1 MASNSIRSNLTKED
15 IISDITLCMGAD
27 IDRKNI
33 YLLVEGEDD
42 IRLLHPYIS
51 ENVLIYESYDGKKG
65 VEVIVNDRFLDNKRV
80 IGIRDRDYQ
89 QEPTSEKIFFYDY
102 NCMEIML
109 ISNDDIIDNLC
120 FEYYKGPLLSRELRN
135 CILNELKILS
145 VIRKYNETKQWGI
158 ILKGLSAN
166 QGFNTETEKM
176 DNDVIVRKV
185 NQMNGNFI
193 SEQIL
198 SDIYDEVSGVWSQEQ
213 LYYGTQGHDFCT
225 LFATIC
231 NSYRKRGIKPIEVQ
245 ASARCTFRWSD
256 FVKTKLYL
264 SVKEYSQVHSLK
276 ILAGIS

>member
-145 VIRKYNETKQWGI
+145 VIRKYNETKQCGI

-231 NSYRKRGIKPIEVQ
+231 NNYRKRGIKPIEVQ

>member
-176 DNDVIVRKV
+176 DNDAIVRKV

-231 NSYRKRGIKPIEVQ
+231 NNYCKRGIKQIEVQ

>member
-65 VEVIVNDRFLDNKRV
+65 VEVIVNDTFLDNKRV

-231 NSYRKRGIKPIEVQ
+231 NNYRKRGIKPIEVQ

>member
-1 MASNSIRSNLTKED
+1 MASNSIRSNLKKED

-231 NSYRKRGIKPIEVQ
+231 NNYRKRGIKPIEVQ

>member
-120 FEYYKGPLLSRELRN
+120 FEYYKGSLLSRELWN
-135 CILNELKILS
+135 CISNELKILS

-231 NSYRKRGIKPIEVQ
+231 NNYRKRGIKPIEVQ

>member
-1 MASNSIRSNLTKED
+1 
-15 IISDITLCMGAD
+15 MGAD

-231 NSYRKRGIKPIEVQ
+231 NNYRKRGIKPIEVQ

>member
-109 ISNDDIIDNLC
+109 ISNDDISDNLC

-231 NSYRKRGIKPIEVQ
+231 NNYRKRGIKPIEVQ

>member
-145 VIRKYNETKQWGI
+145 VIRKYNESKQWGI

-231 NSYRKRGIKPIEVQ
+231 NNYRKRGIKPIEVQ

>member
-120 FEYYKGPLLSRELRN
+120 FEYYKGSLLSRELRN

-231 NSYRKRGIKPIEVQ
+231 NNYRKRGIKPIEVQ

>member
-102 NCMEIML
+102 NCKEIML

-120 FEYYKGPLLSRELRN
+120 FEYDKGPLLSRELRN

-231 NSYRKRGIKPIEVQ
+231 NNYRKRGIKPIEVQ

>member
-27 IDRKNI
+27 IDRKKI

-231 NSYRKRGIKPIEVQ
+231 NNYRKRGIKPIEVQ